1 MDPSE
6 IREKI
11 GRFRILVIGR
21 ANAGKTTILQ
31 RVCKT
36 RDNPEIYNSAGK
48 KVDLAVLTPSR
59 ERGLH
64 DIENETVF
72 RSNPGF
78 VFHDSRGFEA
88 GGESEFI
95 KVKAF
100 ITDRSKETKI
110 TNQLHAIWYCI
121 PMDEASRSFTASEDK
136 FFSQCDTG
144 SIPVIVLFTK
154 FDALYGVAYSEL
166 KKEGKSRKD
175 AKELAP
181 KRAEETF
188 RDGPQLKLINGVQ
201 RPPKGHVCLPNMN
214 KDNADCGALI
224 ERTAGTLDDEALKQ
238 LFVSTQQTNLEICMK
253 YAIERTLPE
262 HLDSAEKTTSEGHQK
277 IIRTLADWFPHISAE
292 TLQHDHLVEIQS
304 KVLSVP
310 SNESSPLE
318 IIVQLISSVVII
330 LEHSFYI
337 FDKRRYLQDEQGS
350 DSSFHVALEQYMAS
364 PHAAAVEKGVN
375 ATVHAYEKA
384 VATAAK
390 EKEYLCRQV
399 KEELVNAVLEITLN
413 HRLTR
418 P

>member
-1 MDPSE
+1 MDPSK

-36 RDNPEIYNSAGK
+36 RDNPEIHNSAGK
-48 KVDLAVLTPSR
+48 KVDITMLVGGCRCRELTCSQ
-59 ERGLH
+59 RGLH

-78 VFHDSRGFEA
+78 VFHDSCGFEA

-100 ITDRSKETKI
+100 ITDRSKETKV

-166 KKEGKSRKD
+166 KKEGRSRKD

-201 RPPKGHVCLPNMN
+201 WPPKGHACLPNMN

-224 ERTAGTLDDEALKQ
+224 ERTAGALDDEALKQ

-253 YAIERTLPE
+253 YAIER
-262 HLDSAEKTTSEGHQK
+262 
-277 IIRTLADWFPHISAE
+277 
-292 TLQHDHLVEIQS
+292 
-304 KVLSVP
+304 
-310 SNESSPLE
+310 
-318 IIVQLISSVVII
+318 
-330 LEHSFYI
+330 
-337 FDKRRYLQDEQGS
+337 
-350 DSSFHVALEQYMAS
+350 
-364 PHAAAVEKGVN
+364 
-375 ATVHAYEKA
+375 
-384 VATAAK
+384 
-390 EKEYLCRQV
+390 
-399 KEELVNAVLEITLN
+399 
-413 HRLTR
+413 
-418 P
+418 